1 MVKVTI
7 FIITVG
13 FLAILLIVG
22 VNGENMLDFLWFMLK
37 YLIRERTYVY
47 RKTEEEVGVCESLLK
62 HISQ

>member
-22 VNGENMLDFLWFMLK
+22 VNGESMLDFLWFMFK
-37 YLIRERTYVY
+37 YFIRERTYVY
-47 RKTEEEVGVCESLLK
+47 RKTEEEVGVCENLLK
-62 HISQ
+62 RISQ